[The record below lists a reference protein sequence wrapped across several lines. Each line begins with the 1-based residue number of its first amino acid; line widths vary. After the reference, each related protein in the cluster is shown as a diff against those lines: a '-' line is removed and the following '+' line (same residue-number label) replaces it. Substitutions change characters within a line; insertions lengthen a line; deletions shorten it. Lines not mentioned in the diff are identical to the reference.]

1 MRLLWEDKPSVGAST
16 LLFRVAVQNDRC
28 CCACHSDEQ
37 SEEESKLLVRQFLW
51 KGDSSFVQNDSA
63 VVFGRADLAPTVLVI
78 VPLVGGTPGMI
89 LYASFLFPLNCGKN
103 YKYKL

>member
-1 MRLLWEDKPSVGAST
+1 MSLLWEDKPSVGAST
-16 LLFRVAVQNDRC
+16 LLFHIAVQNDCC

-63 VVFGRADLAPTVLVI
+63 VVFGRADPAPTVLVI
-78 VPLVGGTPGMI
+78 VPLVWRTHWYGPVC
-89 LYASFLFPLNCGKN
+89 LVSFPL
-103 YKYKL
+103 KLRQKL